1 MHQYLDLLQSI
12 LDKGEVKEDRTG
24 TGTRSFFGHQMRFNL
39 DDGFPILTTKR
50 IFFKGVVHELLWFL
64 DGATNNTALKD
75 AGVHIWDEWETESG
89 DLGPIYGHQ
98 WRSWPGSRNG
108 GVIDQIEKIINQIN
122 NNPSSRRIIVSAWNV
137 ADLPDES
144 ISPQDN
150 VKKQK
155 MAFGTQLFNDVNGA
169 FKNMG
174 LQGTYAYHLKINENS
189 KLSFGASA
197 ILSQTTVD
205 GTNFIVNDYSDE
217 TLLGVKQKSFAPD
230 ASAGIFYF
238 TQNLFIGA
246 SVNQLLQAKYSFGEN
261 LIQNR
266 QVNHIYSSAGMIISM
281 GAGYKFEPS
290 FLIKT
295 VGPAINFFTSC
306 LKPLVG

>member
-39 DDGFPILTTKR
+39 NDGFPILTTKR

-98 WRSWPGSRNG
+98 WRSWPGSRND

-155 MAFGTQLFNDVNGA
+155 MALAPCHALFQFFVSQGKLSCQLYQRSCDTFLGLGFNIASYSLLTHMIAQQCDLKVGDFVWTGGDVHLYLNHLDQA
-169 FKNMG
+169 NKQLKREPYALPKLSIKRKPNSIFD
-174 LQGTYAYHLKINENS
+174 YAYEDFELLDYQSHPHI
-189 KLSFGASA
+189 SA
-197 ILSQTTVD
+197 
-205 GTNFIVNDYSDE
+205 
-217 TLLGVKQKSFAPD
+217 P
-230 ASAGIFYF
+230 
-238 TQNLFIGA
+238 
-246 SVNQLLQAKYSFGEN
+246 
-261 LIQNR
+261 
-266 QVNHIYSSAGMIISM
+266 IS
-281 GAGYKFEPS
+281 
-290 FLIKT
+290 I
-295 VGPAINFFTSC
+295 
-306 LKPLVG
+306 

>member
-39 DDGFPILTTKR
+39 NDGFPILTTKK

-64 DGATNNTALKD
+64 DGATNNTTLKD

-98 WRSWPGSRNG
+98 WRAWPDSVNG

-155 MAFGTQLFNDVNGA
+155 MALAPCHALFQFFVSQGKLSCQLYQRSCDTFLGLGFNIASYSLLTHMIAQQCDLKVGDFVWTGGDVHLYLNHLDQA
-169 FKNMG
+169 NEQLTREPYTLPKLSIKRKPNSIFD
-174 LQGTYAYHLKINENS
+174 YAYEDFELLDYQSHPHI
-189 KLSFGASA
+189 SA
-197 ILSQTTVD
+197 
-205 GTNFIVNDYSDE
+205 
-217 TLLGVKQKSFAPD
+217 P
-230 ASAGIFYF
+230 
-238 TQNLFIGA
+238 
-246 SVNQLLQAKYSFGEN
+246 
-261 LIQNR
+261 
-266 QVNHIYSSAGMIISM
+266 IS
-281 GAGYKFEPS
+281 
-290 FLIKT
+290 I
-295 VGPAINFFTSC
+295 
-306 LKPLVG
+306 

>member
-64 DGATNNTALKD
+64 DGATNNTVLKD

-98 WRSWPGSRNG
+98 WRSWPVSRNG

-155 MAFGTQLFNDVNGA
+155 MALAPCHALFQFFVSQGKLSCQLYQRSCDTFLGLGFNIASYSLLTHMIAQQCDLKVGDFVWTGGDVHLYLNHLDQA
-169 FKNMG
+169 NKQLKREPYTLPKLSIKRKPNSIFD
-174 LQGTYAYHLKINENS
+174 YAYEDFELLDYQSHPHI
-189 KLSFGASA
+189 SA
-197 ILSQTTVD
+197 
-205 GTNFIVNDYSDE
+205 
-217 TLLGVKQKSFAPD
+217 P
-230 ASAGIFYF
+230 
-238 TQNLFIGA
+238 
-246 SVNQLLQAKYSFGEN
+246 
-261 LIQNR
+261 
-266 QVNHIYSSAGMIISM
+266 IS
-281 GAGYKFEPS
+281 
-290 FLIKT
+290 I
-295 VGPAINFFTSC
+295 
-306 LKPLVG
+306 

>member
-39 DDGFPILTTKR
+39 NDGFPILTTKR

-64 DGATNNTALKD
+64 DGATNNTVLKD

-98 WRSWPGSRNG
+98 WRSWPSSRNG

-155 MAFGTQLFNDVNGA
+155 MALAPCHALFQFFVSQGKLSCQLYQRSCDTFLGLGFNIASYSLLTHMIAQQCDLKVGDFVWTGGDVHLYLNHLDQA
-169 FKNMG
+169 SEQLTREPYALPKLSIKRKPNSIFD
-174 LQGTYAYHLKINENS
+174 YAYEDFELLDYQSHPHI
-189 KLSFGASA
+189 SA
-197 ILSQTTVD
+197 
-205 GTNFIVNDYSDE
+205 
-217 TLLGVKQKSFAPD
+217 P
-230 ASAGIFYF
+230 
-238 TQNLFIGA
+238 
-246 SVNQLLQAKYSFGEN
+246 
-261 LIQNR
+261 
-266 QVNHIYSSAGMIISM
+266 IS
-281 GAGYKFEPS
+281 
-290 FLIKT
+290 I
-295 VGPAINFFTSC
+295 
-306 LKPLVG
+306 